1 MHDHYYIT
9 ILPGDGIGPE
19 ITKQVYKIYNVIQ
32 KKFKIKIICTECKIG
47 GAAINA
53 EGTPLPD
60 NTLKC
65 CEKSDAIL
73 LGAVGGPQWEHLNH
87 CERPEQGALLMLRK
101 HFNLFANLRPICLS
115 NTLQELSPLNKNII
129 PEGFNI
135 MCVRE
140 LTGGIYFGKPQGRTG
155 TGSLEYAFDTA
166 IYHRFE
172 IERIA
177 HVAFNLAQNRN
188 KHVTSIDKA
197 NVLQTSMLWRE
208 VVSQLAQK
216 YPNITLTHL
225 YIDAATMEIIKN
237 PSKFDVIL
245 CPNLFGDILSDEC
258 AILSGSI
265 GMLPSASLNEKGFGL
280 YEPAGGS
287 APNIAGK
294 NIANPIAQIL
304 SAALLFR
311 HTLKLNNIATTI
323 EKAVYQALTLGYR
336 TKDISQHHSQSVST
350 EKMGDIIAS
359 LILHNNRDQK
369 I

>member
-1 MHDHYYIT
+1 MNNSYHIA

-19 ITKQVYKIYNVIQ
+19 IIKQAYKILNVIQ
-32 KKFKIKIICTECKIG
+32 KKFNIEIISTECKIG
-47 GAAINA
+47 GDAINC

-65 CEKSDAIL
+65 CEQSDAIL
-73 LGAVGGPQWEHLNH
+73 FGAVGGPKWEHLKND
-87 CERPEQGALLMLRK
+87 ERPEQGALLTLRK
-101 HFNLFANLRPICLS
+101 HFNLFANLRPVYLS
-115 NTLQELSPLNKNII
+115 DTLKQLSPLNVRNV
-129 PEGFNI
+129 PNGFNI

-140 LTGGIYFGKPQGRTG
+140 LIGGIYFGKPQGRTG
-155 TGSLEYAFDTA
+155 MGPLEYAFDTA

-177 HVAFNLAQNRN
+177 HVAFKLARNRN
-188 KHVTSIDKA
+188 KHITSVDKA

-208 VVSQLAQK
+208 VVSQLAKK
-216 YPNITLTHL
+216 YPDVTLEHL
-225 YIDAATMEIIKN
+225 YIDSASMEIIKN

-265 GMLPSASLNEKGFGL
+265 GMLPSASLNTQGFGL

-304 SAALLFR
+304 STALLFR
-311 HTLKLNNIATTI
+311 HSLKLTNIAIII
-323 EKAVYQALTLGYR
+323 EEAVYQALTLGYR
-336 TKDISQHHSQSVST
+336 TLDISNGKKSINT

-359 LILHNNRDQK
+359 LIYNKRDK
-369 I
+369 

>member
-1 MHDHYYIT
+1 MSNNYHIA

-19 ITKQVYKIYNVIQ
+19 VIKQAYKILNVIQ
-32 KKFKIKIICTECKIG
+32 KKFKIKIFSTECKIG
-47 GAAINA
+47 GDAFNH
-53 EGTPLPD
+53 EGTALPD

-73 LGAVGGPQWEHLNH
+73 FGAVGGTQWEHLKSYD
-87 CERPEQGALLMLRK
+87 RPEQKALLTLRK
-101 HFNLFANLRPICLS
+101 HFNLFANLRPIYLS
-115 NTLQELSPLNKNII
+115 KTLIKLSPLNLKII
-129 PEGFNI
+129 PNGFHI

-140 LTGGIYFGKPQGRTG
+140 LTGDIYFGKPQGRTG
-155 TGSLEYAFDTA
+155 TGPLEYAFDTA

-177 HVAFNLAQNRN
+177 HIAFKLARHRN

-216 YPNITLTHL
+216 YPDITLEHL
-225 YIDAATMEIIKN
+225 YVDNASMEIIKN

-258 AILSGSI
+258 AMLSGSI
-265 GMLPSASLNEKGFGL
+265 GMLPSASLNEKNFGL

-304 SAALLFR
+304 STALLFR
-311 HTLKLNNIATTI
+311 YSLKLNNIAIII
-323 EKAVYQALTLGYR
+323 EEAVHQALTLGYR
-336 TKDISQHHSQSVST
+336 TIDISTNKNSIST
-350 EKMGDIIAS
+350 DKMGDIIAS
-359 LILHNNRDQK
+359 LIYNKRDK
-369 I
+369 